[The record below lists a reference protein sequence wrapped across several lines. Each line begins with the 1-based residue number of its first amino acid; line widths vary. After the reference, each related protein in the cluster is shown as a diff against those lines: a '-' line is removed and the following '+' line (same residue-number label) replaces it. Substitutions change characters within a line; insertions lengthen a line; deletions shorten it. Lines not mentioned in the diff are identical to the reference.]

1 MSNIYLEVTI
11 EKTQNFDFLSLESSS
26 QGQLL
31 GSSNSLKYHWI
42 FKLLFETQKSEIWE
56 QNCMVLLSF
65 LFWKELRR
73 FKVKEMVF
81 VEQKYKL

>member
-42 FKLLFETQKSEIWE
+42 FKLLFATQKSD
-56 QNCMVLLSF
+56 LGA
-65 LFWKELRR
+65 
-73 FKVKEMVF
+73 
-81 VEQKYKL
+81 KLYGFAIIFILKGIKTF